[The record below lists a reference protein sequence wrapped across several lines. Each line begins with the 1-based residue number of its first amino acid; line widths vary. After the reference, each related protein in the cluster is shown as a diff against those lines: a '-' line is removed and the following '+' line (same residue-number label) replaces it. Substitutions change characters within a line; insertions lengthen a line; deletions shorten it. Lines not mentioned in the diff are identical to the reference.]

1 MIAEVSRSV
10 VQPLSWQLTF
20 RWVAS
25 GTGAWQTRKRL
36 LKRDDVSAW
45 QVPPAA
51 SLFHGRLHIRRPTV
65 GDIVTDI
72 LKIPLR
78 HTIAHNNFGCCFNL
92 LK

>member
-1 MIAEVSRSV
+1 MITEVSRSV

-25 GTGAWQTRKRL
+25 GTGAWQTRLRL
-36 LKRDDVSAW
+36 LKRDDVLAW

-72 LKIPLR
+72 LKSLYDTQLHIK
-78 HTIAHNNFGCCFNL
+78 FGCCFNL